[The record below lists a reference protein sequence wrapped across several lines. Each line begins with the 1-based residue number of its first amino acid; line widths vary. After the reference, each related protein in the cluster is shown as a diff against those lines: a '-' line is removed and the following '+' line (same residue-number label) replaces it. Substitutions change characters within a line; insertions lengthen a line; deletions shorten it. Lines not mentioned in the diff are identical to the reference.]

1 MYERNIL
8 KEQLKQSVLQTMK
21 KIQSEPKQTT
31 VQTIWTLSEF
41 WCDD

>member
-21 KIQSEPKQTT
+21 KIQIEPKQTT
-31 VQTIWTLSEF
+31 DQTIWTLSEF
-41 WCDD
+41 WRDG